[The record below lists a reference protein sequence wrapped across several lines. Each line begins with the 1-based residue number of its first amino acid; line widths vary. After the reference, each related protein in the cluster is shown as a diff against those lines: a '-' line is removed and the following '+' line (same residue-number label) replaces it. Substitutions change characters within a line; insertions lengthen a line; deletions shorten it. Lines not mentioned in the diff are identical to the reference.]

1 MIQDVIYQNYGLII
15 ERKEMLGG
23 YECFY
28 SKDSLYTIVPIHE
41 PNESELMERLLLSQY
56 LQRQG
61 DPYVSSF
68 ILSNNNSYLSE
79 SDDNVFLLMGNALL
93 EKPRPVQMG
102 QKLARFHSRGRTFA
116 EPLQECNRMG
126 KWKELW
132 EDRIDRMENV
142 WREKVQTHPINDF
155 EKLFVESF
163 PYFLSLGENAI
174 QYLVDNEID
183 DNPTGLD
190 AGTVCHDRFYDD
202 IWLGEYLIKNPFDW
216 VFDHHS
222 RDVSEW
228 IREHYF
234 RYPYTHQPTMIRFVE
249 EYSYYTP
256 LSSFS
261 WRLLYARLLF
271 PVHYLEAIER
281 YYSSSKEEDKR
292 VIEEFL
298 QEYLKRTHHHEE
310 FLRSF
315 YEVLSVPINRLRI
328 PKVDWL

>member
-1 MIQDVIYQNYGLII
+1 MLEDVIYKNYGLVM
-15 ERKEMLGG
+15 ERQETKGN
-23 YECFY
+23 YRCFF
-28 SKDSLYTIVPIHE
+28 SNNALYTIVPIYE
-41 PNESELMERLLLSQY
+41 VNENELMERLKLSEFMK
-56 LQRQG
+56 RQG

-68 ILSNNNSYLSE
+68 VPTVNETFLSE

-93 EKPRPVQMG
+93 EEPRSVQMG
-102 QKLARFHSRGRTFA
+102 KKLARFHERGRTFS
-116 EPLQECNRMG
+116 EPLQECNRIG

-132 EDRIDRMENV
+132 EERIDRLENV
-142 WREKVQTHPINDF
+142 WKEKVQSNPVNEF
-155 EKLFVESF
+155 ERMFVESF
-163 PYFLSLGENAI
+163 PYFLSIGENAV
-174 QYLVDNEID
+174 QYLVDCEID
-183 DNPTGLD
+183 DDPTAID
-190 AGTVCHDRFYDD
+190 AGTVCHERFYND
-202 IWLGEYLIKNPFDW
+202 IWLGEYLVKNPFDW

-234 RYPYTHQPTMIRFVE
+234 RFPHTYRPAMTSFVE

-281 YYSSSKEEDKR
+281 YYSSNKEEEQRNVED
-292 VIEEFL
+292 FL
-298 QEYLKRTHHHEE
+298 QNYLQRTHHYEE
-310 FLRSF
+310 FLREF
-315 YEVLSVPINRLRI
+315 YEVLRVPVGQLRI